1 MLENLTPRVRYILYL
16 VPAWFAFLFLLAM
29 YGRYSL
35 DIPYYDQWELVPLLE
50 KQSLGAL
57 GFRDFWGQHNEHRLI
72 FPRLLMLALAQWSQW
87 NVYWELATNFVLAL
101 TTWASL
107 ALLIRRTGRQIH
119 EEDNGPVYMVMSLI
133 VFSLSQWQNWFLG
146 WQMQVF
152 MTVLAIILSLACL
165 SFQRY
170 TSLGV
175 ALAAVFGVLATY
187 SFANGILIW
196 PIGFLLLVLL
206 RHTRP
211 RFWRQEL
218 GAWGGVGLTVIAS
231 YLYGYETPAYHPS
244 LLEALRQPLHSAL
257 YLLAYLGQPMGNVHL
272 ILSVCMGALALL
284 VWGVTLAQLLACR
297 VSLNALAPW
306 IGLALYALGTAAM
319 TAFGRV
325 DEGLEQALSSRYVTV
340 ANPLWVAVVVQLYW
354 VAKVS
359 DGWIIR
365 RLLPAKLVLLCLALC
380 VSSLYGA
387 YRWTERYN
395 AYADLRTQV
404 LLGNDLERL
413 RMLYPPRPQV
423 IIERR
428 EFLRAHGLSI
438 FGGTPQ

>member
-1 MLENLTPRVRYILYL
+1 VLENLTPRVRYILYL

-101 TTWASL
+101 TTWAAL

-152 MTVLAIILSLACL
+152 MTVLAIVLSLACL

-380 VSSLYGA
+380 VASLYGA

-428 EFLRAHGLSI
+428 EFLRVHGLSI

>member
-1 MLENLTPRVRYILYL
+1 MLETLTPRARYILYL
-16 VPAWFAFLFLLAM
+16 VPAWLAFLFLMAM
-29 YGRYSL
+29 YGRFSL

-50 KQSLGAL
+50 KSAMGTL
-57 GFRDFWGQHNEHRLI
+57 GFQDLWAQHNEHRLI
-72 FPRLLMLALAQWSQW
+72 FPRLVMLALAQWSHW
-87 NVYWELATNFVLAL
+87 NIYWELATNFFLAL
-101 TTWASL
+101 LTWGAL
-107 ALLIRRTGRQIH
+107 ALLIRRTSGQIH
-119 EEDNGPVYMVMSLI
+119 ASDNGPVYMVMTLI

-152 MTVLAIILSLACL
+152 MNVLALVLALSCLSLR
-165 SFQRY
+165 RY
-170 TSLGV
+170 TSFGV
-175 ALAAVFGVLATY
+175 GLATIFGVLATY
-187 SFANGILIW
+187 SFANGMLIW
-196 PIGFLLLVLL
+196 PIGFLLLLLL

-218 GAWGGVGLTVIAS
+218 AAWGTVGVVVMAS
-231 YLYGYETPAYHPS
+231 YLYGYETPTYHPS
-244 LLEALRQPLHSAL
+244 LMEALRQPLHCAL

-284 VWGVTLAQLLACR
+284 VWGVTLAQLLAYR

-306 IGLALYALGTAAM
+306 IGMALYALGTATM

-340 ANPLWVAVVVQLYW
+340 ANPLWIAVVVQLYW

-365 RLLPAKLVLLCLALC
+365 RLLPAKILLLCLALF
-380 VSSLYGA
+380 VASLYGA

-395 AYADLRTQV
+395 VYSELRTQV

-413 RMLYPPRPQV
+413 RTLYPPRPQV
-423 IIERR
+423 IVERR
-428 EFLRAHGLSI
+428 EFLRTHRLSI
-438 FGGTPQ
+438 FGAEAE